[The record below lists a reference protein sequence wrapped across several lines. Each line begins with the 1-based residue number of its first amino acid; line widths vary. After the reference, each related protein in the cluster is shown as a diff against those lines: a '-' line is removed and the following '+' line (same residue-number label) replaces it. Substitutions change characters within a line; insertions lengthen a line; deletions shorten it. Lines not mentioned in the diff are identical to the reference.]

1 MIAVLYFGL
10 RLKQFWRIL
19 RRLGV
24 AVSLLFAAFMFLA
37 LYVLIKTSYSWI
49 MPAAVILCLLC
60 YHNERKDKDFLSQ
73 QVKCPALLLMAE
85 YILIGLPFVVIE
97 CIRSHYVAA
106 AVVMATAVL
115 LPKLKTIKMKSA
127 PVPLPFLYK
136 GGLEYIRMFRMYG
149 WLYFLLLI
157 VTVIGALHANIRIGK
172 VALIVWGIVQTM
184 SFASVPQ
191 RQELTFYLNY
201 SAFQRHLVLSSV
213 WNAVITAVPFV
224 GIILSFSF
232 SGDNLLFAV
241 SVISGSILYLCNMGM
256 VRHMSF
262 SSASLAVYQLI
273 VLIPLF
279 FFTCFIPLLLVPF
292 VLINVLCCIFLKDNL
307 KNIWN

>member
-1 MIAVLYFGL
+1 
-10 RLKQFWRIL
+10 
-19 RRLGV
+19 
-24 AVSLLFAAFMFLA
+24 
-37 LYVLIKTSYSWI
+37 

-97 CIRSHYVAA
+97 CLRSHFAAA

-149 WLYFLLLI
+149 WLYLLLLI

-241 SVISGSILYLCNMGM
+241 FVISGSILYLCNMGM

-262 SSASLAVYQLI
+262 SSASLAVYQLV

>member
-1 MIAVLYFGL
+1 MIAVLYFRL
-10 RLKQFWRIL
+10 RLKQLWRIL

-24 AVSLLFAAFMFLA
+24 AVSLLLAAFMFLA

-60 YHNERKDKDFLSQ
+60 YHNERKDKDFLSH
-73 QVKCPALLLMAE
+73 QVKCAALLFMAE

-97 CIRSHYVAA
+97 CLRSHFAAAA
-106 AVVMATAVL
+106 AVMAAAIL
-115 LPKLKTIKMKSA
+115 LPRLKTVKLKSA
-127 PVPLPFLYK
+127 SVPLPFLYK
-136 GGLEYIRMFRMYG
+136 GGMEYIRMFRLYG
-149 WLYFLLLI
+149 WLYLILL
-157 VTVIGALHANIRIGK
+157 VVSVIGALHANIRIGK
-172 VALIVWGIVQTM
+172 VALIAWGVVQAM
-184 SFASVPQ
+184 SFASVPL
-191 RQELTFYLNY
+191 RQELTFYLDY

-213 WNAVITAVPFV
+213 WNTVVTAVPFV

-279 FFTCFIPLLLVPF
+279 FFTCFIPLLIVPF
-292 VLINVLCCIFLKDNL
+292 VLINVLCCVFLKDNL
-307 KNIWN
+307 KNIWS

>member
-1 MIAVLYFGL
+1 MIAVLYFVL
-10 RLKQFWRIL
+10 RLKQLWRIL

-37 LYVLIKTSYSWI
+37 IYVLIKTSYSWI

-73 QVKCPALLLMAE
+73 QVKRPALLLMAE

-97 CIRSHYVAA
+97 CIRSHFAAA

-115 LPKLKTIKMKSA
+115 LPKLKTIKMESA

-136 GGLEYIRMFRMYG
+136 GGLEYIRMYG
-149 WLYFLLLI
+149 WLYLLLLI

-213 WNAVITAVPFV
+213 RNAVITAVPFV

-232 SGDNLLFAV
+232 SGDNMLFAV

-307 KNIWN
+307 KNIWS

>member
-10 RLKQFWRIL
+10 RLKQLWRIL

-24 AVSLLFAAFMFLA
+24 AVTLLLAAFMFLA
-37 LYVLIKTSYSWI
+37 VYVLIKTSYSWI
-49 MPAAVILCLLC
+49 MPAAVILCLIC

-73 QVKCPALLLMAE
+73 QVKCPSLLLMSE

-97 CIRSHYVAA
+97 CLRSHFAA
-106 AVVMATAVL
+106 AGAIMAAAVL
-115 LPKLKTIKMKSA
+115 LPKLKTLRLKSA

-136 GGLEYIRMFRMYG
+136 GGLEYIRMFRLYG
-149 WLYFLLLI
+149 WLYILLLLLS
-157 VTVIGALHANIRIGK
+157 VIGALHANVRIGK
-172 VALIVWGIVQTM
+172 VAMIVWGVVQTM

-191 RQELTFYLNY
+191 RQQLTSYLNY
-201 SAFQRHLVLSSV
+201 SAFLRHLVLSSV

-232 SGDNLLFAV
+232 SGDNMLFAA

-279 FFTCFIPLLLVPF
+279 FFTCFIPFLLVPF
-292 VLINVLCCIFLKDNL
+292 ILINVLCCVFLKDNL
-307 KNIWN
+307 KNIWS

>member
-1 MIAVLYFGL
+1 MIAVLYFVL
-10 RLKQFWRIL
+10 RLKQLWRIL
-19 RRLGV
+19 KRLGV
-24 AVSLLFAAFMFLA
+24 AISLLLAVFMFLA
-37 LYVLIKTSYSWI
+37 VYVLIKTSYSWI

-60 YHNERKDKDFLSQ
+60 YHNERKDKDFLLQ
-73 QVKCPALLLMAE
+73 QVKCSALLLMVE
-85 YILIGLPFVVIE
+85 YILIVLPFVVIE
-97 CIRSHYVAA
+97 CLGSHFAA
-106 AVVMATAVL
+106 AGAVMAAAVL
-115 LPKLKTIKMKSA
+115 LPKIKTVKLKSA

-136 GGLEYIRMFRMYG
+136 GGLDYIRMFRLYG
-149 WLYFLLLI
+149 WLYLLLFLI
-157 VTVIGALHANIRIGK
+157 SVIGALHDNIRIGK

-184 SFASVPQ
+184 SFASVPYW
-191 RQELTFYLNY
+191 QELTFYLNY

-213 WNAVITAVPFV
+213 WNTVITAVPFV

-256 VRHMSF
+256 VRYMSF

-279 FFTCFIPLLLVPF
+279 LFTCFIPLLLVPF

>member
-1 MIAVLYFGL
+1 MAVLYFGL
-10 RLKQFWRIL
+10 RMKQLWRIL

-24 AVSLLFAAFMFLA
+24 AVSLLLAAFMFLA
-37 LYVLIKTSYSWI
+37 IYVLIKTNYSWI
-49 MPAAVILCLLC
+49 MPSVVILCLLC
-60 YHNERKDKDFLSQ
+60 YHNERKDKGFLSQ
-73 QVKCPALLLMAE
+73 QIKCAPLLFIAE
-85 YILIGLPFVVIE
+85 YILISLPFVVIE
-97 CIRSHYVAA
+97 CLRSHFAA
-106 AVVMATAVL
+106 AGAVMATAVL
-115 LPKLKTIKMKSA
+115 LPKLKTIKLKSA
-127 PVPLPFLYK
+127 SVPLPFLYK

-149 WLYFLLLI
+149 WLYVLLFL
-157 VTVIGALHANIRIGK
+157 VSVIGALHANIRIGK

-201 SAFQRHLVLSSV
+201 SAFQRHLVLSNV

-232 SGDNLLFAV
+232 SGENLLFAL

-279 FFTCFIPLLLVPF
+279 FFACFIPFLLVPF
-292 VLINVLCCIFLKDNL
+292 ILINVLCCIFLKDNL